1 MNELMACTSKD
12 IDVQVDSFVAVTST
26 RYKDK
31 PLIGLVTATET
42 DTITID
48 WYIGTYSG
56 TWKPWKGRVCGK
68 TVTFTETIRMTDI
81 LQTVTFTKAMHLS
94 STTVSQLEKY

>member
-48 WYIGTYSG
+48 WYIGM
-56 TWKPWKGRVCGK
+56 WKPWKGRVCGK

-81 LQTVTFTKAMHLS
+81 LQTVTFTKAMRLS
-94 STTVSQLEKY
+94 STTVSQLKEKY